1 MKIPENENSV
11 ENLIYKSY
19 EEKVELPR
27 SHMGCSLIGHKCERY
42 LWLNFRWVTIKKHN
56 GRLLKLFK
64 RGHNEEAMIL
74 RDLRN
79 IGVDVRGTQTK
90 IEFGK
95 HVGGSLDGI
104 VMSGL
109 PFAPKSKAVLE
120 CKTHSDKSFQEL
132 KAKGV
137 KESKFQ
143 HYIQMQS
150 YMLGTKLDR
159 ALYYAVNKNDDA
171 IYTEWVHL
179 DKEIAERYVLRAQA
193 IAMQEGMPPPISTDP
208 SWYECKMCDFHSFC
222 HDTKTVENI
231 SCRSCAHVTP
241 LEDSTWKC
249 ERYEAV
255 IPLDAQY
262 TGCDSHVFHPEL
274 VPYQFKPGKDE
285 WHAIYIINNKEVL
298 NGADG
303 FKSREI
309 LANPNECA
317 DPCEATKMFRDE
329 MGGEIV
335 G

>member
-11 ENLIYKSY
+11 ENLIYRQY
-19 EEKVELPR
+19 ESQTELPR
-27 SHMGCSLIGHKCERY
+27 SHMGCSLIGHKCERF
-42 LWLNFRWVTIKKHN
+42 LWLNFRWVTIKKHP

-64 RGHNEEAMIL
+64 RGHNEETTVI

-79 IGVDVRGTQTK
+79 IGIDIRGTQTK
-90 IEFGK
+90 VEFGK

-104 VMSGL
+104 IMTGL

-120 CKTHSDKSFQEL
+120 IKTHSDKSFQDL
-132 KAKGV
+132 KKNGV
-137 KESKFQ
+137 KASKFQ

-150 YMLGTKLDR
+150 YMIGTKLDR
-159 ALYYAVNKNDDA
+159 ALYYAVNKNDDE

-193 IAMQEGMPPPISTDP
+193 IAMQESMPPPVSTDP
-208 SWYECKMCDFHSFC
+208 SWYECKMCDYHKFC

-249 ERYEAV
+249 ERYNAV

-262 TGCDSHVFHPEL
+262 KGCDAHAIHPEL
-274 VPYQFKPGKDE
+274 VPYEFKPGKDI
-285 WHAIYIINNKEVL
+285 WHAIYVINGKDVV
-298 NGADG
+298 NGESG

-309 LANPNECA
+309 VANPSECA
-317 DPCEATKMFRDE
+317 EPCETTKMFRDE
-329 MGGEIV
+329 MGGELC
-335 G
+335 